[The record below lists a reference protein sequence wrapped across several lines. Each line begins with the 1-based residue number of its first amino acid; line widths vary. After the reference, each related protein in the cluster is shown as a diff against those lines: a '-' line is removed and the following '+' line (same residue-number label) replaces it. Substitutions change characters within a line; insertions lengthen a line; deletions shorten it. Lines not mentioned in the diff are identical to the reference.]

1 MDGDLRDVRTSP
13 ESPALWPDELSNP
26 VLSLLTPLTFP
37 FFIHLAGNGLNR
49 PFHPPF
55 FVGYGLWAMG
65 YSVYLGTC
73 MSLLLDLF
81 YGLLVLGYLL
91 WADR

>member
-49 PFHPPF
+49 PFHPPLF
-55 FVGYGLWAMG
+55 GAMSYELWAMG
-65 YSVYLGTC
+65 
-73 MSLLLDLF
+73 
-81 YGLLVLGYLL
+81 
-91 WADR
+91 